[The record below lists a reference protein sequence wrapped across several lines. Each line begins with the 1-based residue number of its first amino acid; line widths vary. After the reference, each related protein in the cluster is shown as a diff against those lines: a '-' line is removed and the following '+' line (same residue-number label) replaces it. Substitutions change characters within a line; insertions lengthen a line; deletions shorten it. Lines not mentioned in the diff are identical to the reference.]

1 MRTWVSAP
9 IAKNIMKSIIDIKGL
24 KQDNSGMIRNE
35 YTWLDTK
42 YVLLPDVV
50 GMDLKEAQ
58 KTLKGFKIE
67 YSGDGEKVIYQ
78 DPQPNQYVKETNIVK
93 LMLE

>member
-1 MRTWVSAP
+1 
-9 IAKNIMKSIIDIKGL
+9 MKSIIDIKGL

-42 YVLLPDVV
+42 YILLPDVV

-58 KTLKGFKIE
+58 KKLKGFKIE
-67 YSGDGEKVIYQ
+67 YSGEGDKVIYQ
-78 DPQPNQYVKETNIVK
+78 EPLPNQYVKETNTIK
-93 LMLE
+93 LLLE